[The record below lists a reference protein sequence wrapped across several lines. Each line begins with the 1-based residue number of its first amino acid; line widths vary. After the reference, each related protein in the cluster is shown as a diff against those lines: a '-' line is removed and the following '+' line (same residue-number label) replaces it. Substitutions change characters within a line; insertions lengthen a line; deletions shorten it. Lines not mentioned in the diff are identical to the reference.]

1 MNKFTLALVI
11 AMVATTG
18 IAGGIPNVP
27 ATTPAPPPE
36 LLFGGLS
43 VGAAAAAAAA
53 LLLVLALVASNS
65 TISTVS
71 TD

>member
-11 AMVATTG
+11 AMFATTG
-18 IAGGIPNVP
+18 LAQVP
-27 ATTPAPPPE
+27 KKPTVPAPPPE
-36 LLFGGLS
+36 LLVGTLS
-43 VGAAAAAAAA
+43 TSAAAIAA
-53 LLLVLALVASNS
+53 LAFLALVALIGTST